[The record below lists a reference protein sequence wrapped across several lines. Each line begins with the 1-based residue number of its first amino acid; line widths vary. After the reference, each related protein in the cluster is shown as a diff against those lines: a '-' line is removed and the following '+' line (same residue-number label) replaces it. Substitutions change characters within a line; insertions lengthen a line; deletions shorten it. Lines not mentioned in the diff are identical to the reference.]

1 MALTNEQKLGH
12 HRHFAAATNA
22 GQPDITMSMCVEGA
36 LVWHNFD
43 DKSVPYASTGKTLTR
58 MHAIIP
64 NLRWE
69 TRAVAATSTGWMWQA
84 AIRGTAPGGEI
95 CAHSVM
101 IVTLNDDGL
110 ITQLDEYIDP
120 SQLSALR
127 G

>member
-1 MALTNEQKLGH
+1 
-12 HRHFAAATNA
+12 
-22 GQPDITMSMCVEGA
+22 
-36 LVWHNFD
+36 
-43 DKSVPYASTGKTLTR
+43 

-69 TRAVAATSTGWMWQA
+69 TRAVAATSNGWMWQA

-101 IVTLNDDGL
+101 IVTLNDEGL

>member
-1 MALTNEQKLGH
+1 MNKNSNITASLRLPQMQ
-12 HRHFAAATNA
+12 
-22 GQPDITMSMCVEGA
+22 QPDITMSMCVEGA

-101 IVTLNDDGL
+101 IVTLNDEGL

>member
-1 MALTNEQKLGH
+1 MALSDEQKLEH
-12 HRHFAAATNA
+12 HRKFAAATNA

-69 TRAVAATSTGWMWQA
+69 TRAVATTSTGWMWQA
-84 AIRGTAPGGEI
+84 AICGTAPGGEI

-101 IVTLNDDGL
+101 IVKLNDEGL